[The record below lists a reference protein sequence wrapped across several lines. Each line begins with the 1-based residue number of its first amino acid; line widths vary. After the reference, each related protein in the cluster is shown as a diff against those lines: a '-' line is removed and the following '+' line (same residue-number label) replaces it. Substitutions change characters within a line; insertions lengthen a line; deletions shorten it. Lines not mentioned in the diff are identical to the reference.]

1 MREFLTLRVVQNV
14 VTFGKAFAK
23 KLFLII
29 QFINFHF
36 VTNGGVA
43 IIPRS
48 CRLKSNDIIAGNGR
62 ERFAWAKNLGST
74 IVLNMNASVNLN
86 IFSNVVKVGY
96 I

>member
-1 MREFLTLRVVQNV
+1 MAKHLQ
-14 VTFGKAFAK
+14 K

-36 VTNGGVA
+36 VTHGGDENVT

-86 IFSNVVKVGY
+86 IFSNVVEVGY
-96 I
+96 F